1 MRRLRYSIS
10 DAVMAA
16 VLAFAAFSPHA
27 VGLHDPL
34 AFGLMVEGGF
44 LMAQGTLVD
53 IATRLKKRPPVWL
66 IVIIVAGV
74 VLFSSEALG
83 VLQMAW
89 SRGMAVFLPLL
100 VSLAQRGSSLW
111 HMPDKSR
118 DEKIAARALIA
129 NRITTALVLFALLTA
144 AMLAGTA
151 FHDYYELLTGPAMFL
166 GAGALYFAIAA
177 FDAWRVR
184 GPKFAETPTVL
195 FRFDPLHITY
205 LDPL

>member
-1 MRRLRYSIS
+1 MRRLRYVVP

-16 VLAFAAFSPHA
+16 LAFAAFTDHA
-27 VGLHDPL
+27 VGFHDAL

-44 LMAQGTLVD
+44 LMMQGTLVD

-74 VLFSSEALG
+74 VLLSGEALTL
-83 VLQMAW
+83 LQMAW
-89 SRGMAVFLPLL
+89 SGGMVVFLPLL
-100 VSLAQRGSSLW
+100 VSVAQRGSSLW

-118 DEKIAARALIA
+118 NEKIAARALIA
-129 NRITTALVLFALLTA
+129 NRITTGLVLFGLLTVA
-144 AMLAGTA
+144 AVAGTM
-151 FHDYYELLTGPAMFL
+151 FHDYFDLLTGRPMIL
-166 GAGALYFAIAA
+166 GAGALYFAVAA

-184 GPKFAETPTVL
+184 GQKFAEKPTVL